1 MRIESLN
8 KYRGALMSAAALLC
22 VPLTSHAVPPA
33 MGVFGPFEN
42 KEFFIG
48 ECGSFQV
55 WADFTVV
62 IPYTEHY
69 NKQGELIFT
78 DYRLWSGDV
87 TYYNS
92 TDPSIF
98 VIEKEGG
105 REIARWNWEDGE
117 IADLGRIFKITLPG
131 QGVIYQTAGRILIDI
146 ATDEITFS
154 AGPHDF
160 DDGNVAALCAAFAG

>member
-1 MRIESLN
+1 VRIESSN
-8 KYRGALMSAAALLC
+8 KYCSALMSAAALLC
-22 VPLTSHAVPPA
+22 VPLASHAIPPE
-33 MGVFGPFEN
+33 MGVIGPIEN

-69 NKQGELIFT
+69 NKEGELIFT
-78 DYRLWSGDV
+78 NYRLWSSDV

-92 TDPSIF
+92 TNPSIF

-105 REIARWNWEDGE
+105 REIAVWNWEDGFV
-117 IADLGRIFKITLPG
+117 ADLGRFFKITLPG
-131 QGVIYQTAGRILIDI
+131 QGVIYQTTGRTLMDLATFETYFFAGQ
-146 ATDEITFS
+146 
-154 AGPHDF
+154 HDF
-160 DDGNVAALCAAFAG
+160 EEGNVAALCAAFAG